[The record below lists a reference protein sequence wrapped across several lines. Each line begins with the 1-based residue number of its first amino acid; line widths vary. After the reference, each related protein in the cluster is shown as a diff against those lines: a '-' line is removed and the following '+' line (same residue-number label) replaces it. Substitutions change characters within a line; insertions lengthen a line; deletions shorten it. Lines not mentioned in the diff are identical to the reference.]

1 MMVNSLTI
9 QEIQA
14 RIKTLPNHAPF
25 MLDQDL
31 ACLYD
36 TEVRHINQ
44 AVKRNLERFPSDFC
58 FQLTKKDV
66 QFLRSQSVIA
76 NSPKSRTN
84 PYGFTREGANMLCV
98 VLHTKIAVERSIQI
112 MRAFSALESQ
122 KGESSE
128 KFQEKAL
135 TELRSMMSQILTL
148 AQNWEKM
155 SERMNILENQMD
167 AVMKVKGTFNE
178 NHWLFGKFAETVA
191 EGIDYNRDEINK
203 LKAQFE
209 KTSKPSENTAL
220 RTKRK

>member
-1 MMVNSLTI
+1 MSHSLTI

-36 TEVRHINQ
+36 TQVRHINQ

-58 FQLTKKDV
+58 FQLTKEEIK
-66 QFLRSQSVIA
+66 FLRSQSVIA
-76 NSPKSRTN
+76 ISSKSRTN

-112 MRAFSALESQ
+112 MRAFSAIESQ
-122 KGESSE
+122 KLVSSK
-128 KFQEKAL
+128 KFQETAL
-135 TELRSMMSQILTL
+135 TELQGMMRQILTL

-155 SERMNILENQMD
+155 SERVNVLENQMD
-167 AVMKVKGTFNE
+167 AVMKVKGSFNE
-178 NHWLFGKFAETVA
+178 NHWLFGKFVESVA
-191 EGIDYNRDEINK
+191 EGIDYNREEINK
-203 LKAQFE
+203 LKSQFE
-209 KTSKPSENTAL
+209 KSSKTNNIGTA
-220 RTKRK
+220 RIKRK